1 MQLNTIMQL
10 ARQGLFYKTFVPH
23 GIAKDLTAFLDF
35 TLVSMVGGEGLAYY
49 LKNKTQRAKNK
60 LANGHLISKNDVLDI
75 LGNDGLILSK
85 DIQLKEKFNYEG
97 SVIFGATGS
106 RKTTS
111 IFVPNLLDNKIRGS
125 IIVSDPK
132 GELFNLTSGYQ
143 KEVCKRKV
151 LKFSPLEPNYSEK
164 YNLLTECKDNMEV
177 LELSQSLIFNGCLSI
192 ELSTGKKVGGME
204 WVQMATPYLSSA
216 LLYCKNLEY
225 PFNTIEFAFQLLI
238 SLKDK
243 QLDTLFMNSKNF
255 DCITQWRI
263 YKSVGQADRTEGSI
277 KITFATNMQ
286 LFVDERINKT
296 CSSTTFNFEDFR
308 KEPTIL
314 YICYPEHKANY
325 ISPFIAPFLSKMF
338 NDFIECFN
346 KKSLPITFLIDE
358 AGNIGQITNLAN
370 KVSTIRSREISVN
383 ICLQGLTQLY
393 QVYGRDNAKS
403 ILNNLKTKMIFPSI
417 SDEDAL
423 NYISNLC
430 GEKEIEVISKSEN
443 KNGTSTSTN
452 KTKIMMFSKSDLR
465 CLNDDEF
472 LLVTSNKQP
481 ILAKQNTYFTNT
493 EYTQNIKEPVKIERK
508 PIKRVDLL
516 DYIEDLKIDL
526 AIDKEDSFDIRKDLF
541 Q

>member
-1 MQLNTIMQL
+1 MLGTIL
-10 ARQGLFYKTFVPH
+10 KHGFFYKTFIPH
-23 GIAKDLTAFLDF
+23 GMTKELTSFLDF
-35 TLVSMVGGEGLAYY
+35 TLISMVGGEVASYI
-49 LKNKTQRAKNK
+49 LKQKTQMKTK
-60 LANGHLISKNDVLDI
+60 LANGQLINVNDILDI
-75 LGNDGLILSK
+75 LGNDGIRLSK
-85 DIQLKEKFNYEG
+85 DIQLKEKFDYEG

-106 RKTTS
+106 KKTTS
-111 IFVPNLLDNKIRGS
+111 IYVPNLLSNDIKGS
-125 IIVSDPK
+125 IIVTDPK
-132 GELFNLTSGYQ
+132 EELFTLTSGYQ
-143 KEVCKRKV
+143 EKVCKRKV
-151 LKFSPLEPNYSEK
+151 LKFSPLDPNYSEK
-164 YNLLTECKDNMEV
+164 YNLLTSCRDNMEV
-177 LELSQSLIFNGCLSI
+177 LELSQSLIFNGCLSV

-243 QLDTLFMNSKNF
+243 ELDSLFMNSKNY

-263 YKSVGQADRTEGSI
+263 YKSVGKADRTEGSI

-296 CSSTTFNFEDFR
+296 CSNTTFDFEDFR
-308 KEPTIL
+308 KEPTII

-346 KKSLPITFLIDE
+346 KKSLPVTFLIDE
-358 AGNIGQITNLAN
+358 AGNIGQISNLAN
-370 KVSTIRSREISVN
+370 KASTVRSREISVN
-383 ICLQGLTQLY
+383 LCLQGLTQLY

-443 KNGTSTSTN
+443 KTGTSTSTN

-465 CLNDDEF
+465 CLKDDEF
-472 LLVTSNKQP
+472 LIVTSNKQP
-481 ILAKQNTYFTNT
+481 ILTKQNTYFTNE
-493 EYTQNIKEPVKIERK
+493 EYTKNIKNPVKIEPK
-508 PIKRVDLL
+508 PVKRIDIL
-516 DYIEDLKIDL
+516 DYIEDLKVDL
-526 AIDKEDSFDIRKDLF
+526 AIEKEEGFDIRKDLF
-541 Q
+541 R